1 MRIFYKK
8 HIVFLLLAVVVINF
22 KGCVLFKDIV
32 ENTSRTFTEPKKV
45 EGKIT
50 NPIRDDVR
58 LSTLWI
64 GHATFLLQIDD
75 KVILTDPFLTNNISL
90 FYKRVVEPG
99 IDINDLKKCDIILIS
114 HSHFDHCNLGSLGI
128 LEERF
133 PDANLVFPEGV
144 EEFLPDLD
152 FKFHRLKR
160 ADEDKRIYIGET
172 RIIDSVK
179 ITTVAAYHW
188 GGRYGL
194 DGLIWG
200 YNGYAGFII
209 EYHGFTVYFAGD
221 TAYDDEFFKFLGD
234 KYKID
239 IAFIPIGP
247 CTDCTGIDKKGRHVY
262 PEGALKIFDDT
273 KASLFIPFHFGT
285 ISELSEPNKPKFV
298 LKKLIEE
305 NKKYKDKVKILE
317 IGEQVIVE

>member
-1 MRIFYKK
+1 LKIIYKN
-8 HIVFLLLAVVVINF
+8 HIVFLLLAVVVINL

-32 ENTSRTFTEPKKV
+32 ENTSRTFTEPTKV
-45 EGKIT
+45 HGKIKD
-50 NPIRDDVR
+50 PISDDVR
-58 LSTLWI
+58 LSALWI
-64 GHATFLLQIDD
+64 GHATFLLQMDD

-99 IDINDLKKCDIILIS
+99 IDINDLKKCDIILLS

-133 PDANLVFPEGV
+133 PRTNLVFPEGV

-152 FKFHRLKR
+152 FKFHRLKI

-172 RIIDSVK
+172 RVIDSVK
-179 ITTVAAYHW
+179 ITSVAAYHW

-221 TAYDDEFFKFLGD
+221 TGYDDNFFKFLGE
-234 KYKID
+234 KYEID
-239 IAFIPIGP
+239 IALLPIGP

-262 PEGALKIFDDT
+262 PEGALKILDDT
-273 KASLFIPFHFGT
+273 KASLLIPFHFGT
-285 ISELSEPNKPKFV
+285 ISELSEPNKPK
-298 LKKLIEE
+298 LMLEELIKE
-305 NKKYKDKVKILE
+305 NKKYKEKVKILE
-317 IGEQVIVE
+317 IGEQVIIE